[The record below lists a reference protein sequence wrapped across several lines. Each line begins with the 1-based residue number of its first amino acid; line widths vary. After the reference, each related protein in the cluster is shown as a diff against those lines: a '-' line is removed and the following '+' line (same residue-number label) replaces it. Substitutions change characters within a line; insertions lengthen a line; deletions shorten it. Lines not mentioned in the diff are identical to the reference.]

1 MYNFLFCIFV
11 PSKFKTTEMEFRT
24 ITTMEEFEE
33 TLNDNLGVLFYFSTI
48 SCNVGEALEPKV
60 LDLLENNYPKVPFF
74 YVDMNASPEVSA
86 KNSVFVE
93 PTILVFFEGK
103 ETIRKSR
110 IISIPDLSNS
120 ISRIYKLAFD

>member
-1 MYNFLFCIFV
+1 
-11 PSKFKTTEMEFRT
+11 MEFKT
-24 ITTMEEFEE
+24 ITTQDEFEE
-33 TLNDNLGVLFYFSTI
+33 ALKENLGVLFYFSTI

-93 PTILVFFEGK
+93 PTILVFFDGK

-110 IISIPDLSNS
+110 IISIPELSNA
-120 ISRIYKLAFD
+120 ISRIYKLAFE

>member
-1 MYNFLFCIFV
+1 M
-11 PSKFKTTEMEFRT
+11 KFKTVTT
-24 ITTMEEFEE
+24 IEEFEE
-33 TLNDNLGVLFYFSTI
+33 TINANLGVLFYFSTI
-48 SCNVGEALEPKV
+48 SCNVGEALEPKI
-60 LDLLENNYPKVPFF
+60 LDLLENNFSKVPFY

-93 PTILVFFEGK
+93 PTILVFFDGK

>member
-1 MYNFLFCIFV
+1 
-11 PSKFKTTEMEFRT
+11 MEFKT
-24 ITTMEEFEE
+24 ITTQDEFEE
-33 TLNDNLGVLFYFSTI
+33 TLKENLGVLFYFSTI

-86 KNSVFVE
+86 NNSVFVE
-93 PTILVFFEGK
+93 PTILVFFDGK

-110 IISIPDLSNS
+110 IISIPELSNA
-120 ISRIYKLAFD
+120 ISRIYKLAFE